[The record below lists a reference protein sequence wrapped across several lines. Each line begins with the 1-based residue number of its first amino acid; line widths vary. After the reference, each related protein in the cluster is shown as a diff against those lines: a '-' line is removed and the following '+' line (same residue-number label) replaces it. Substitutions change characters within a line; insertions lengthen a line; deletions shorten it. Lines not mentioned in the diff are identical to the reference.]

1 MSVFGDRL
9 RQLTPATGDRR
20 WIYVPYDQLTDAIGP
35 LAEQP
40 AAQTGIVLV
49 ETPAKAARRPY
60 HRQKL
65 ALNLANQRHF
75 ALEQAQRG
83 VAVRYLVHEQGYA
96 AALSDFP
103 HPLVMMEAAERELR
117 VELAPLIARGALR
130 VVPHAG
136 WLTTSAHFGSKGPPW
151 RMDAFYR
158 TARKA
163 TGLLMDGDQP
173 RGGRWSFDQDN
184 RKPWKGDPPAPTPPV
199 FTPDAITREIG
210 ELVSTRFSHHPGTLD
225 LSALPATAA
234 DAETLWSWAK
244 RACLPQ
250 FGPFEDALSRHSSGL
265 FHSRCAALI
274 NLHRLLPARLVREAA
289 ALPLPL
295 ASQEGFIRQILG
307 WREFVH
313 LVHVATDGFRTVPS
327 NLLDVHEPLPA
338 AYWPGAPSGLACL
351 DAVVANVWREGWSHH
366 ISRLMVLANLATL
379 LDVDPRQTTD
389 WFWIA
394 YTDAFDWV
402 VEPNVLGMG
411 TFAAGETMVTKP
423 YIGGGAY
430 LGRMG
435 DHCQTCRFHPQ
446 RDGPITTL
454 YWDWLR
460 RHGRHVQR
468 NPRMTTIC
476 AAQAK
481 RGADRHAADQ
491 RRADAIRRQ
500 LAAAQTLTPESLA

>member
-1 MSVFGDRL
+1 M
-9 RQLTPATGDRR
+9 
-20 WIYVPYDQLTDAIGP
+20 
-35 LAEQP
+35 
-40 AAQTGIVLV
+40 
-49 ETPAKAARRPY
+49 
-60 HRQKL
+60 
-65 ALNLANQRHF
+65 F
-75 ALEQAQRG
+75 A
-83 VAVRYLVHEQGYA
+83 
-96 AALSDFP
+96 
-103 HPLVMMEAAERELR
+103 
-117 VELAPLIARGALR
+117 
-130 VVPHAG
+130 
-136 WLTTSAHFGSKGPPW
+136 
-151 RMDAFYR
+151 
-158 TARKA
+158 
-163 TGLLMDGDQP
+163 
-173 RGGRWSFDQDN
+173 
-184 RKPWKGDPPAPTPPV
+184 
-199 FTPDAITREIG
+199 PDAITREVG
-210 ELVSTRFSHHPGTLD
+210 ELVATRFAHHPGTLD
-225 LSALPATAA
+225 LSALPTTAA
-234 DAETLWSWAK
+234 DAESLWKWAK
-244 RACLPQ
+244 SACLPH

-307 WREFVH
+307 WREFVRH
-313 LVHVATDGFRTVPS
+313 VHVATDGFRNVPS
-327 NLLDVHEPLPA
+327 NFLNVHEPLPA

-351 DAVVANVWREGWSHH
+351 DAVVADVWREGWSHH
-366 ISRLMVLANLATL
+366 ISRLMVLANLANL

-446 RDGPITTL
+446 RDCPITTL

-481 RGADRHAADQ
+481 RGVERQTADRL
-491 RRADAIRRQ
+491 RADAIRQQ
-500 LAAAQTLTPESLA
+500 LALAQTLTPESLA

>member
-1 MSVFGDRL
+1 MSIFGDRL
-9 RQLTPATGDRR
+9 RRLTPATGDRR

-35 LAEQP
+35 LTEQP
-40 AAQTGIVLV
+40 AANTGIVLV

-96 AALSDFP
+96 AALASFP
-103 HPLVMMEAAERELR
+103 HPLTMMEAAERELR
-117 VELAPLIARGALR
+117 VELAPLIARGALT

-136 WLTTSAHFGSKGPPW
+136 WLTTSAHFGRKGPPW

-184 RKPWKGDPPAPTPPV
+184 RQPWKGDPPAPTPPA
-199 FTPDAITREIG
+199 FIPDDITREVG
-210 ELVSTRFSHHPGTLD
+210 ELVSTRFAHHPGAVD
-225 LSALPATAA
+225 LGALPATAA

-244 RACLPQ
+244 SACLPH
-250 FGPFEDALSRHSSGL
+250 FGPYEDALSRHSSGL

-307 WREFVH
+307 WREFVRH
-313 LVHVATDGFRTVPS
+313 VHVATDGFRTVPS

-351 DAVVANVWREGWSHH
+351 DAVVADVWREGWSHH
-366 ISRLMVLANLATL
+366 ISRLMVLANIATL

-435 DHCQTCRFHPQ
+435 DHCQACRFHPQ
-446 RDGPITTL
+446 RDCPITTL

-481 RGADRHAADQ
+481 RGAERQTADRL
-491 RRADAIRRQ
+491 RADAIRQQ
-500 LAAAQTLTPESLA
+500 LALAQTLTPESLA